1 MIKDKM
7 IPVYM
12 ACAESFASL
21 SSAKRLKVGSVA
33 ITPDDVM
40 LYSYNGTASG
50 DDNECEDK
58 VYWYQDYS
66 TYFKTEWSE
75 FVYDFSAMFDAYHK
89 YPYTDDGG
97 FHRLVTKPTTLHS
110 ERNIIAKAAKEGVSL
125 KGSTVVVT
133 SSPCLECSIQLYQAG
148 VTEVIYKDEYRDTSG
163 LKYLSEHGVS
173 IKKYNP

>member
-12 ACAESFASL
+12 KCAESFASL

-40 LYSYNGTASG
+40 LYSWNGTASG
-50 DDNECEDK
+50 DDNGCEDK
-58 VYWYQDYS
+58 LYWHQDGS
-66 TYFKTEWSE
+66 
-75 FVYDFSAMFDAYHK
+75 
-89 YPYTDDGG
+89 G
-97 FHRLVTKPTTLHS
+97 FHQGQYEEYYFCMNGIIDIENYYPFEDKLGRYRLITKSTTLHS

-125 KGSTVVVT
+125 KGATVVVT

-148 VTEVIYKDEYRDTSG
+148 VTQVIYKDEYRDTSG

-173 IKKYNP
+173 IKKFNQ

>member
-21 SSAKRLKVGSVA
+21 SSAKRLKVGAVA

-40 LYSYNGTASG
+40 LYSWNGTASG

-58 VYWYQDYS
+58 IYASDEWLFSSFEGLVKDNPGIDKEYPHEDYLGR
-66 TYFKTEWSE
+66 Y
-75 FVYDFSAMFDAYHK
+75 
-89 YPYTDDGG
+89 
-97 FHRLVTKPTTLHS
+97 RLITKLTTLHS

-125 KGSTVVVT
+125 KGATVVVT

-148 VTEVIYKDEYRDTSG
+148 VTQVIYKDEYRDTSG
-163 LKYLSEHGVS
+163 LKYLIDHKVS
-173 IKKYNP
+173 IMKFNEN

>member
-21 SSAKRLKVGSVA
+21 SSAKRLRVGAVA

-40 LYSYNGTASG
+40 LYSWNGTASG
-50 DDNECEDK
+50 DDNDCEYKRYAPIILDG
-58 VYWYQDYS
+58 
-66 TYFKTEWSE
+66 E
-75 FVYDFSAMFDAYHK
+75 FLRRPEHIYEDDRG
-89 YPYTDDGG
+89 PYE
-97 FHRLVTKPTTLHS
+97 LVTKSTTLHS

-125 KGSTVVVT
+125 KGATVVVT

-148 VTEVIYKDEYRDTSG
+148 VTQVIYKDEYRDSSG
-163 LKYLSEHGVS
+163 LKYLIDHKVS
-173 IKKYNP
+173 IMKFNED

>member
-1 MIKDKM
+1 MIKEKM

-12 ACAESFASL
+12 SCAENFASL
-21 SSAKRLKVGSVA
+21 SSAKRLKVGAVA

-40 LYSYNGTASG
+40 LYSWNGTASG

-66 TYFKTEWSE
+66 TYVEEEWE
-75 FVYDFSAMFDAYHK
+75 DFVYDFSAMFDAHHQ
-89 YPYTDDGG
+89 YPYIDEGG
-97 FHRLVTKPTTLHS
+97 FHRLVTKYTTLHS
-110 ERNIIAKAAKEGVSL
+110 ERNIIAKAAKEGISL
-125 KGSTVVVT
+125 KGSTLVVS

-148 VTEVIYKDEYRDTSG
+148 VSEIIYKDEYRDVSG
-163 LKYLSEHGVS
+163 LDYLMNHGVS